1 MMNCSL
7 VVDSPHAHEESS
19 ESMNFLLFYTFFGE
33 GNEMGFI
40 CGYCSVN
47 IMFTLLQKNP
57 FVPFFLI
64 IRDDVIYG
72 R

>member
-1 MMNCSL
+1 
-7 VVDSPHAHEESS
+7 
-19 ESMNFLLFYTFFGE
+19 MNFLLFYTFFGE

-47 IMFTLLQKNP
+47 IMFTLRQKNP